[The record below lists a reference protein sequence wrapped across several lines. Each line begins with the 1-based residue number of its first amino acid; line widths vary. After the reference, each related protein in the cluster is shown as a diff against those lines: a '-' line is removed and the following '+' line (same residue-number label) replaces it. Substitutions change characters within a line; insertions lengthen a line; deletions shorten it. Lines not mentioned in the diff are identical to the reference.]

1 MPVHALTA
9 IQVRCRW
16 RDGSASDAELPAVV
30 DPAEWT
36 AGDARETTWAIQ
48 RALHPAMVFA
58 LRLVEVS
65 TMKIWRIEVVAST
78 GTATTGG
85 LPLSSAAV
93 VWLQEAAF
101 ELPGTASH

>member
-1 MPVHALTA
+1 M
-9 IQVRCRW
+9 
-16 RDGSASDAELPAVV
+16 E
-30 DPAEWT
+30 DPAQWT
-36 AGDARETTWAIQ
+36 QHEAREAAWAIQ
-48 RALHPAMVFA
+48 RALHATMVFA

-65 TMKIWRIEVVAST
+65 PAQTWRIEVVAST
-78 GTATTGG
+78 GMATTRG

>member
-1 MPVHALTA
+1 MMVIA
-9 IQVRCRW
+9 VRCQWPDR
-16 RDGSASDAELPAVV
+16 SVSDAELTVV
-30 DPAEWT
+30 SDPAEWT
-36 AGDARETTWAIQ
+36 AHDARDATWAIQ
-48 RALHPAMVFA
+48 RALHATMVFA

-65 TMKIWRIEVVAST
+65 PAQTWRIEVVAST
-78 GTATTGG
+78 GMATTRG